1 MTSDVLDF
9 SLKYDN
15 KVLAIHVCMGTD
27 QDPNTLAKNIQRA
40 ARGPEQEAVMCW
52 VEGYDRAKARTLG
65 DTVKK
70 VADESTSDR
79 IVMIHLYINT
89 AHDPERV
96 GKNVQRAARGPRLDP
111 VNIMIEIYDG
121 DNGRKVWEVLQD
133 VAKKAAAS
141 PNVKA
146 YTL

>member
-1 MTSDVLDF
+1 M
-9 SLKYDN
+9 
-15 KVLAIHVCMGTD
+15 
-27 QDPNTLAKNIQRA
+27 
-40 ARGPEQEAVMCW
+40 
-52 VEGYDRAKARTLG
+52 
-65 DTVKK
+65 
-70 VADESTSDR
+70 
-79 IVMIHLYINT
+79 
-89 AHDPERV
+89 
-96 GKNVQRAARGPRLDP
+96 QRAARGPRLDP